1 VTPEQRLQKSV
12 KKGLQKPAISPK
24 SPTDY
29 DTDPNYL
36 RMSIVVKFHLT
47 SLTGTNNKKCLRS
60 GAKKRYKKE

>member
-1 VTPEQRLQKSV
+1 
-12 KKGLQKPAISPK
+12 LQKPAISPK